1 MITFCI
7 TELYDVISANASVI
21 EEFVNDAFDSALD
34 LDGMEDEIR
43 EEVDRVLTAIAGDTA
58 SHNFSGRLNCG
69 SDSEAEDGLDNSM
82 VVDEGEQDFTNP
94 TDHRKFTSRMTRLHS
109 N

>member
-1 MITFCI
+1 
-7 TELYDVISANASVI
+7 NASVI

-58 SHNFSGRLNCG
+58 SH
-69 SDSEAEDGLDNSM
+69 
-82 VVDEGEQDFTNP
+82 
-94 TDHRKFTSRMTRLHS
+94 K
-109 N
+109 